1 MDIEIMI
8 HGVPDG
14 QDYWGIQEEHDN
26 MGLFYDNSNE
36 SIKFVVETKKQGDHA
51 YTYYS
56 YLRYKG
62 IIGAGGRPGSYFGLT
77 LRMDKYYQD
86 ATYIYSILELV
97 FNKYIVG
104 VLLIA
109 SGDTYKYSVRN
120 FAHKSDEIGQVQT
133 ALIQLFQM
141 TCVPSKILDIDGSFI
156 HPITATPTGNI
167 FDFNDTAIL
176 AAIKKYSKV
185 VLSPDYEMNIE
196 KEYKKKIQDSE
207 GKSGTLITQKDRK
220 ISEQESVINSL
231 NATITSQKSTIATLE
246 QEAKRKDSDIQNQK
260 KNGDLVQAVARIKE
274 PITSLANYFR
284 TQEPPAPKYG
294 FKNFILGVACCI
306 LTIIAIVLC
315 IIILLRIPEKTTN
328 NSQPKDP
335 TEMTVLSTSNTD
347 NDYQP
352 DTEDDG
358 DLTQGAGDSEPTPAY
373 ATLRIDVAGY
383 SRGKLKTNK
392 IYTLTLKN
400 GKQNYSGAG
409 TWQVTNAT
417 ITGKP
422 TDASIKIQP
431 NGKGTVK
438 LSFQPT
444 DVNYSC
450 ESRTFEVESNAA
462 PAVNIVISPNDT
474 EVEIDK
480 EYTFSVPGYNNG
492 EGTWGVDGFA
502 KPTDNTSKKITVKAI
517 DNGNATATI
526 SYTPNGGKKVKE
538 QYKYKK

>member
-26 MGLFYDNSNE
+26 MGLFYGNSNE
-36 SIKFVVETKKQGDHA
+36 SVKFVVETKKQGDHA

-62 IIGAGGRPGSYFGLT
+62 IIGGGGRPGSYFGLT

-156 HPITATPTGNI
+156 HPITANPTGNI

-176 AAIKKYSKV
+176 ATIKKYSKV

-207 GKSGTLITQKDRK
+207 RESGIIITQRDRK

-231 NATITSQKSTIATLE
+231 NATITSQKNTIATLE

-328 NSQPKDP
+328 ISKPKDP
-335 TEMTVLSTSNTD
+335 TEMTVLSTSDTD
-347 NDYQP
+347 NDYQL

-358 DLTQGAGDSEPTPAY
+358 GSTPGAGDSEPTPAN
-373 ATLRIDVAGY
+373 ATLRIDVANYKG
-383 SRGKLKTNK
+383 GKLRINND
-392 IYTLTLKN
+392 YTISIMN
-400 GKQNYSGAG
+400 GKQRYDGKG
-409 TWQVTNAT
+409 TWNVQNAT
-417 ITGKP
+417 IRQGDSNDATIKIRPNGNGDVTISYKA
-422 TDASIKIQP
+422 TDATCTCAP
-431 NGKGTVK
+431 
-438 LSFQPT
+438 
-444 DVNYSC
+444 
-450 ESRTFEVESNAA
+450 RTFNVESSLTQNI
-462 PAVNIVISPNDT
+462 NIVISPSVT
-474 EVEIDK
+474 EVEIDQ
-480 EYTFSVPGYNNG
+480 EYTFSVPGYDGSG
-492 EGTWGVDGFA
+492 EWKVDGFSQ
-502 KPTDNTSKKITVKAI
+502 PTDKKSKKIKVKAL
-517 DNGNATATI
+517 DTGKGQATI
-526 SYTPNGGKKVKE
+526 SYTPQGGSKVIEK
-538 QYKYKK
+538 YKYKK